1 MDNNLKDQAD
11 NNNQPVASTND
22 LDQKTE
28 DKDIRST
35 VNNAQQKEAKTSHQT
50 GNILQ
55 ATLQKVFHIEPSADK
70 PKTSK
75 SSKNSSGPGS
85 EDEDERT
92 EKNQKFRSI
101 IPNGSKLRFQKL
113 STGSHVHNLQPKKV
127 YRINNLLKE
136 LGIHGHAPMDEKSQN
151 EENVTKKK
159 STKSNCSD
167 VSLSAKYGKPQE
179 VVGKGAF
186 GIVRVAHKTE
196 PKVPGEKLFAVK
208 EFKKRHNEPSK
219 KYMKRLTS
227 EFCISSSLHHINV
240 IDTID
245 LLQDTQGNYCEVME
259 YCAGGDLY
267 SLIVSS
273 GGLDENE
280 ADCFFGQLING
291 VKYLHECG
299 VAHRDLKPENLL
311 LTSTGC
317 LKITDFGN
325 GECFKMAWEKHAHLS
340 RGVCGSEPYIAPEA
354 FTGNWFDPRPVD
366 VWACGIIYMGMIT
379 GRHLWRIAKAHED
392 LTFKVYLES
401 RAHEE
406 CLLAPFRSLTENRRR
421 IMTKIIEPDPNLR
434 ITAEQIT
441 EDPWFSCLDICY
453 KPWSAN
459 THLPTN
465 TTCGVNA
472 TNRQPTNMNKLTII
486 NM

>member
-1 MDNNLKDQAD
+1 K
-11 NNNQPVASTND
+11 
-22 LDQKTE
+22 
-28 DKDIRST
+28 DKDIRPT
-35 VNNAQQKEAKTSHQT
+35 FNNAQQKEAKTSLQA

-55 ATLQKVFHIEPSADK
+55 TTLQKVFHIEPSADK
-70 PKTSK
+70 SKTSK
-75 SSKNSSGPGS
+75 SSKPSSGHGS
-85 EDEDERT
+85 ESEDERT
-92 EKNQKFRSI
+92 V
-101 IPNGSKLRFQKL
+101 SKLRFQKL

-136 LGIHGHAPMDEKSQN
+136 LGIHGHSPMDEKSQN
-151 EENVTKKK
+151 EENATKKK

-167 VSLSAKYGKPQE
+167 VSLSEKYGKPQE

-196 PKVPGEKLFAVK
+196 PKVPGEKLFA
-208 EFKKRHNEPSK
+208 RHDEPPK

-273 GGLDENE
+273 GGLEESE

-291 VKYLHECG
+291 VKYLHESG

-325 GECFKMAWEKHAHLS
+325 GECFKMAWETQPHLS
-340 RGVCGSEPYIAPEA
+340 RGVCGSEPYIAPET
-354 FTGNWFDPRPVD
+354 FTSNWFDPRPVD
-366 VWACGIIYMGMIT
+366 IWACGIIYMGMIT
-379 GRHLWRIAKAHED
+379 
-392 LTFKVYLES
+392 
-401 RAHEE
+401 
-406 CLLAPFRSLTENRRR
+406 
-421 IMTKIIEPDPNLR
+421 
-434 ITAEQIT
+434 
-441 EDPWFSCLDICY
+441 
-453 KPWSAN
+453 
-459 THLPTN
+459 
-465 TTCGVNA
+465 
-472 TNRQPTNMNKLTII
+472 
-486 NM
+486 